1 MQPEVFA
8 VSYILIQFS
17 RIWPRQETSV
27 RLMTEILHQW
37 EESLMRNVFL
47 LRVIYKSQPELISAE
62 QKCEEVS
69 VNEFNLGMQNIDMS
83 SVSSDI

>member
-1 MQPEVFA
+1 
-8 VSYILIQFS
+8 
-17 RIWPRQETSV
+17 
-27 RLMTEILHQW
+27 
-37 EESLMRNVFL
+37 MRNVFL

-69 VNEFNLGMQNIDMS
+69 VSVNEFNLGMQNIDMS